1 MAKEGSVA
9 PKERVNIKYSP
20 ATGDAQEEVELPLK
34 MLMMGDYT
42 LRNDDTPIEDRAPIN
57 VDKDNFN
64 KVMEGQNL
72 SLDVLVD
79 NKLTEEEGAEMA
91 MNLKFNTLKDFEPEN
106 VVKQVPELNQ
116 MLELREALT
125 ALKGPLGNVPAFRKK
140 LQEALTDED
149 ARNKLLAELN
159 LNAGSEDA

>member
-34 MLMMGDYT
+34 LLMMGDYT
-42 LRNDDTPIEDRAPIN
+42 LQQDDRPVEERTPIN

-79 NKLTEEEGAEMA
+79 NKLVDEEDAELA
-91 MNLKFNTLKDFEPEN
+91 TNLKFNSLKDFEPESI
-106 VVKQVPELNQ
+106 VKQVPELNQ
-116 MLELREALT
+116 LLDMRDALT
-125 ALKGPLGNVPAFRKK
+125 ALKGPLGNVPAFRK
-140 LQEALTDED
+140 LLEQALTDEG
-149 ARNKLLAELN
+149 AREKLLAELN
-159 LNAGSEDA
+159 LNEGKEGE